1 MPAEHDDGPDPLM
14 AVLTGEGLPDE
25 AVTDPSLLAAYQ
37 AAEADVTLLRT
48 HLKHLGNTLAD
59 APPSTLS
66 PADEDRTRPRHAPD
80 GHRTP
85 PRGAGNCATSHD
97 APADEDRTRPG
108 HAPDGHRPPPR
119 GAGNCATGHDAP
131 ADEDRARPG
140 HAPDGHRPPPR
151 GAGNC
156 ATSHDAPADK
166 NGTRPRA
173 RRRHPVALAGLVTA
187 VAVSAALGL
196 ARLAAAPGGETAD
209 GASSKADTGAGAAR
223 ESAAGY
229 LACARLVVEGT
240 VTAVAPGRQAG
251 QRRVTLHVTRSYKPV
266 TAPADITFTWEDFLD
281 PRPAKGDHA
290 LVGIPRNADVPDI
303 WVVDPREMAQ
313 ERDWLAGGLSGATAA
328 ACP

>member
-25 AVTDPSLLAAYQ
+25 AVTDPSVLAAYQ

-59 APPSTLS
+59 TPPSTLS
-66 PADEDRTRPRHAPD
+66 PADEDRTCPTHSPD
-80 GHRTP
+80 GHRT
-85 PRGAGNCATSHD
+85 
-97 APADEDRTRPG
+97 
-108 HAPDGHRPPPR
+108 PPR

-131 ADEDRARPG
+131 ADENRARPTLS
-140 HAPDGHRPPPR
+140 PDGHRTPPR

-156 ATSHDAPADK
+156 ATGHDAPADK
-166 NGTRPRA
+166 NRTRTRPRA
-173 RRRHPVALAGLVTA
+173 RRRHPVALATLVTA

-251 QRRVTLHVTRSYKPV
+251 QRRVTLHVTRSYKPA

-290 LVGIPRNADVPDI
+290 LVGIPRNADVPDT

-313 ERDWLAGGLSGATAA
+313 ERDWLAGGLSGATTT

>member
-25 AVTDPSLLAAYQ
+25 AATDPSVLAAYQ

-59 APPSTLS
+59 TPPSTLS
-66 PADEDRTRPRHAPD
+66 PADEDRTCPTHSPD
-80 GHRTP
+80 GHRT
-85 PRGAGNCATSHD
+85 
-97 APADEDRTRPG
+97 
-108 HAPDGHRPPPR
+108 PPR

-131 ADEDRARPG
+131 AD
-140 HAPDGHRPPPR
+140 
-151 GAGNC
+151 
-156 ATSHDAPADK
+156 K
-166 NGTRPRA
+166 NRTRTRTRPRA
-173 RRRHPVALAGLVTA
+173 RRRHPVALATLVTA

-240 VTAVAPGRQAG
+240 VTAVAPGRQSG
-251 QRRVTLHVTRSYKPV
+251 QRRVTLHVTRSYKPA

-290 LVGIPRNADVPDI
+290 LVGIPRNADVPDT

-313 ERDWLAGGLSGATAA
+313 ERDWLAGGLSGATTT

>member
-59 APPSTLS
+59 APLGTHAPDGHRTPPRGAGNCATGHDA
-66 PADEDRTRPRHAPD
+66 PADEDRTRPSHAPD

-97 APADEDRTRPG
+97 APADRNRTR
-108 HAPDGHRPPPR
+108 
-119 GAGNCATGHDAP
+119 
-131 ADEDRARPG
+131 
-140 HAPDGHRPPPR
+140 
-151 GAGNC
+151 
-156 ATSHDAPADK
+156 
-166 NGTRPRA
+166 TRPRA
-173 RRRHPVALAGLVTA
+173 RRRHPVALATLVTA

-240 VTAVAPGRQAG
+240 VTAVAPGRQSG
-251 QRRVTLHVTRSYKPV
+251 QRRVTLHVTRSYKPA

-290 LVGIPRNADVPDI
+290 LVGIPRNADVPDT
-303 WVVDPREMAQ
+303 WVVDPQEMAQ
-313 ERDWLAGGLSGATAA
+313 ERDWLAGGLSGATTA